1 LKSIYA
7 FIASGVLLLGGL
19 FFFVQAEQ
27 LKDDAGS
34 GWDCKMG
41 NIGNLLGIQ
50 FRGVDSSGCAG
61 QRSDIESAS
70 TTSNLLFVGAA
81 GTLGFGIYLQRG
93 KRKDK
98 EASE

>member
-1 LKSIYA
+1 MKSIYA

-27 LKDDAGS
+27 LKDDR
-34 GWDCKMG
+34 
-41 NIGNLLGIQ
+41 GI
-50 FRGVDSSGCAG
+50 FNNCSVSNGASFLWGAPLDSGCAG
-61 QRSDIESAS
+61 QDSDIESAS